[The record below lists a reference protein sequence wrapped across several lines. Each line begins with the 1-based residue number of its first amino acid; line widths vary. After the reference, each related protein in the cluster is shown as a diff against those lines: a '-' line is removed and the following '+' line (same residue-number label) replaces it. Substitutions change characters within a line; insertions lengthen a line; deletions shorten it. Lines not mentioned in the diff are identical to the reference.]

1 MKNINKNQIK
11 DNILLNNVY
20 IFKKGLNFSMYP
32 FKERYIDLE
41 SSFQSCREL
50 YPKQYNKE
58 EVKLV

>member
-1 MKNINKNQIK
+1 M
-11 DNILLNNVY
+11 Y
-20 IFKKGLNFSMYP
+20 IFLKKGLNFSMYP

-41 SSFQSCREL
+41 SSFQSCGEL